1 MSPKANAKTG
11 EIVPVTSSQLIADP
25 DAQPVLLAEV
35 LEQMGMSGP
44 RIPAKELIGHTLTIH
59 RAKPFMSSFNEDN
72 QAWFCVCKDHDT
84 NAQITTVL
92 GGGAVVD
99 ILEAYAASGQGRP
112 LTVTLQ
118 WIEGGRFGGYYQLA

>member
-1 MSPKANAKTG
+1 MTTKANQKTG
-11 EIVPVTSSQLIADP
+11 EIVPFVTSQLIADVETE
-25 DAQPVLLAEV
+25 PVMLANV

-44 RIPAKELIGHTLTIH
+44 RIPAKELVGHTLTIF
-59 RAKPFMSSFNEDN
+59 RAKPFLSSFNDDA

-99 ILEAYAASGQGRP
+99 ILGAYAESGQNRP